1 MSVDRASGEPKKRR
15 SSPAWA
21 QNVRAAVDRAEAGRR
36 AVKHAAAGGR
46 MTARWSGVDL
56 RSGRWGFGSRTRAL
70 RPKPRTARWQHP
82 VFPEDRPRS
91 TAQWACSPRLAGSL
105 QR

>member
-15 SSPAWA
+15 SSPAGRES
-21 QNVRAAVDRAEAGRR
+21 VHAAVDRAEAGGR

-56 RSGRWGFGSRTRAL
+56 RVGRWGFGSRKRAL
-70 RPKPRTARWQHP
+70 RPKPRTARWQHLS
-82 VFPEDRPRS
+82 FPEID
-91 TAQWACSPRLAGSL
+91 LLVSL
-105 QR
+105 QRWCRYRVLVT